1 MSSLKGTQ
9 TEKNLRTALGGESEA
24 RNKYTFYASQA
35 KSEGYQEFAE
45 IISHIADNE
54 KEHAKV
60 WFKKLHGG
68 KVPDLESCLED
79 CIHGENYEW
88 TQMYPAFAEKAREE
102 GFPDIALLF
111 ERVADIEKTHEAEFT
126 RLLTQLRGRKVF
138 ESDVEACWVCLECGY
153 VHYGRKAPVSCP
165 VCGHDQSFF
174 VRKKASEF

>member
-24 RNKYTFYASQA
+24 QNKYTFYASQA
-35 KSEGYQEFAE
+35 RSEGYQEFAE
-45 IISHIADNE
+45 IISRMANNE
-54 KEHAKV
+54 KEHAKI

-68 KVPDLESCLED
+68 RVPDLETCLKD
-79 CIHGENYEW
+79 CVEGESYEW